1 MSRPKPKGLVFRL
14 QSRIYKTSR
23 QNNHGKQNAGTPK
36 EAHDW
41 NTGHIDR
48 YVEQRQTVNRVDNT
62 HHQRATI
69 EDSANIALE

>member
-1 MSRPKPKGLVFRL
+1 MPRPKAKGLVFRL
-14 QSRIYKTSR
+14 QSRIYKASR
-23 QNNHGKQNAGTPK
+23 QNDHGKQNAGTPK

-62 HHQRATI
+62 HHRRAKI
-69 EDSANIALE
+69 KDGANIAVE